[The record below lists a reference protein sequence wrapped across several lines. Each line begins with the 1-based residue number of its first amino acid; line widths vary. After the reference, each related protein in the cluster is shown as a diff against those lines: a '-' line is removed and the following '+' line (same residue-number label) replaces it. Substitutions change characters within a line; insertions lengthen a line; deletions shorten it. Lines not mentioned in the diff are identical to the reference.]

1 MSRKIFRAEGPDVE
15 IVRQQLALNP
25 PDPGTGIEVEYDD
38 EAKATVVWTHA
49 GRRCSVGTAIVI
61 VDE

>member
-1 MSRKIFRAEGPDVE
+1 MSRRIFRAEGPDVE

-25 PDPGTGIEVEYDD
+25 PDAGTRIEIEYDD
-38 EAKATVVWTHA
+38 DAKATVVWTHA
-49 GRRCSVGTAIVI
+49 GRRCSVSTPFVI